1 MSLNPWD
8 PGFVPPK
15 PPTPEE
21 IAARDEEIRA
31 KGRARRIENEQLKA
45 EGKEPVFSKDN
56 RKANSRASNDPE
68 TRRRKGADPNSA
80 NSRKIAT
87 KTSDAISARE
97 KAKVEAFVD
106 AYIQCHDAPRAA
118 IMAGVSPS
126 TAVQVGYEMLRWPA
140 VIERMDRIVEELE
153 EERLLTRKM
162 VLMGLLKEANY
173 HGHDSSHG
181 SRVRAW
187 MGLARIKKMD
197 VQVTENNVTV
207 RGGIMVVPMPESA
220 NTIDGWAQFAEEGQ
234 RQLKE
239 DVRK

>member
-1 MSLNPWD
+1 MSLNPWE

-21 IAARDEEIRA
+21 IAARDNEIRA
-31 KGRARRIENEQLKA
+31 KGRTRRAENDQLRA
-45 EGKEPVFSKDN
+45 EGKEPTFSKDN
-56 RKANSRASNDPE
+56 RKVNSKASNDPE

-87 KTSDAISARE
+87 KTSDAINAKE
-97 KAKVEAFVD
+97 KAKVNLFVD
-106 AYIQCHDAPRAA
+106 AYLQCHDAPRAA
-118 IMAGVSPS
+118 VMAGVSPAS
-126 TAVQVGYEMLRWPA
+126 AVQVGYEMLRWPA
-140 VIERMDRIVEELE
+140 VIERMDAVVEQLE

-197 VQVTENNVTV
+197 VQVTEVDVTH
-207 RGGIMVVPMPESA
+207 RGGVMLIPMPDSA